1 MLQKEKVD
9 TTTTTNVVPARVSKR
24 LKGKASSKARMRM
37 TDLSEIEKDL
47 DSLRREERLMGESIA
62 SASKADRLFT
72 LDTAGSVGEE
82 KIKMKER
89 GLIML
94 KKPLRVDQI
103 LLEGPL
109 SSKHAPLYGARRTQ
123 NTKTRIKMANSTKP
137 IITEKESAKPMK
149 KILTD
154 AWDISDSATSA
165 TIRTAKRN
173 VAPAVLQSKVPSVR
187 VPLSSGESYQPKE
200 NEYYERLNEAADIEI
215 RKENYRQ
222 SLVQPICTSVSTGAD
237 DVKEDVAVAVDG
249 ISDNVTVSDK
259 DAVVETTLTI
269 QNTNKNK
276 KKTRAERNKM
286 ELKKI
291 KSSEAKKMLEE
302 QERRK
307 QEHEVKSIT
316 KKFRKQ
322 HEEQHKILLEKMEKR
337 RLKRNSESAVLQRL
351 AKRPFER
358 DLIAIQMPED
368 RTKTL
373 RELKPE
379 GNLLIERFKSMQER
393 TLIESATPA
402 EELSRERRRMKK
414 DLSFGRRNVEIRSFR
429 EFK

>member
-1 MLQKEKVD
+1 
-9 TTTTTNVVPARVSKR
+9 
-24 LKGKASSKARMRM
+24 MRM

-62 SASKADRLFT
+62 LASKADRLFT

-109 SSKHAPLYGARRTQ
+109 SSKHAPLYGVRRVQ
-123 NTKTRIKMANSTKP
+123 NTKTRIKMAKFTKP
-137 IITEKESAKPMK
+137 IITEKVSVKPMK
-149 KILTD
+149 KTVAD
-154 AWDISDSATSA
+154 AWDIADSTTLA
-165 TIRTAKRN
+165 TIRNAKRN

-200 NEYYERLNEAADIEI
+200 DEYYERLNEAADIEI
-215 RKENYRQ
+215 RKENYRK

-237 DVKEDVAVAVDG
+237 DVKEDVTVADNVAVDG
-249 ISDNVTVSDK
+249 ISDAGDADK
-259 DAVVETTLTI
+259 DAFSETIPTI

-291 KSSEAKKMLEE
+291 KSAEAKRMLEE
-302 QERRK
+302 EERRK

-322 HEEQHKILLEKMEKR
+322 HEEQQKILLEKIEKR
-337 RLKRNSESAVLQRL
+337 RLKRNSENAVLQRL

-358 DLIAIQMPED
+358 DLIPIQMPED

-379 GNLLIERFKSMQER
+379 GNLLVERFKSMQER